1 MTTDYLSI
9 RAAAPW
15 ETGAPAKKQSRSRL
29 APKRKRTDAPTYDTK
44 RQIDYCQ
51 TCKKPECDNCLAR
64 LMVGQIPED
73 KIDPVTGPITSDPCP
88 GCALSP
94 YCKGTCRRAKSYR
107 KWRREHEK
115 PVRRRA

>member
-1 MTTDYLSI
+1 MRYPEKALI
-9 RAAAPW
+9 
-15 ETGAPAKKQSRSRL
+15 
-29 APKRKRTDAPTYDTK
+29 TYDTK

-51 TCKKPECDNCLAR
+51 ACKKPECDNCLAR

-73 KIDPVTGPITSDPCP
+73 KIDPVTEPITSDPCP